1 MKPKILV
8 SRKISDGAEEI
19 LKQEFDVTLNLN
31 DKPYPY
37 EELIKLANNY
47 DGLISTSFD
56 KLDKNFFGFSLIV
69 ITLFLLSIF
78 ATP

>member
-19 LKQEFDVTLNLN
+19 LKQEFDVTLNLE
-31 DKPYPY
+31 DKPYSY

-47 DGLISTSFD
+47 DCLLYTSPSPRD
-56 KLDKNFFGFSLIV
+56 SRV
-69 ITLFLLSIF
+69 SRMPSS
-78 ATP
+78 A